1 MKNLLLTLILVS
13 LSVFA
18 FGQNVG
24 INTTG
29 AVPDASAALD
39 IDYPNKGLLIP
50 RVALTST
57 TDVITIPAPTT
68 SLLVYNNNAAM
79 TGGALGYWYWDGA
92 AWVQAIG
99 PAGPPGAAGPI
110 GPIGPAGPQGIQGP
124 IGLTGAVGPAGP
136 PGAPGANG
144 TNGAAGPAG
153 PPGAPG
159 TNGAAGP
166 AGPQG
171 IQGVQ
176 GPAGPGWTLT
186 TPTYNANGTVT
197 INGTAGSGGPVTST
211 AAAWL
216 TSGNNPV
223 AAGNFLG
230 SINAADLKFRTSNVE
245 RMTIEANGMIGIN
258 MTVPAAYVNFQANTA
273 VGATGF
279 HLIWDGNTAGNQAL
293 ARFQNT
299 SVGNGSR
306 GVFGITNYNAAAF
319 AANGVMGL
327 ALNAAGSGASG
338 VEGFSN
344 STAGTGVLAGFVG
357 GNTLAATGWALFS
370 NGWAGGTTAWQN
382 VSDRRLKKN
391 IKTLDGSLAK
401 IMSLRG
407 VEYNFDK
414 TNYPGVTLDTQ
425 TKQLG
430 FIAQEVEEVL
440 PNIVREANLYSN
452 DGPMTNGMIREQ
464 NVYKVKTLSYTLI
477 VPVLVEAMKEQ
488 QAIIEKLEKRIE
500 ALENK

>member
-1 MKNLLLTLILVS
+1 MKNIFIAVCFISFSAIGL
-13 LSVFA
+13 A
-18 FGQNVG
+18 QNVG

-39 IDYPNKGLLIP
+39 IDYTNKGLLIP
-50 RVALTST
+50 RISLIST
-57 TDVITIPAPTT
+57 TDVVTIPAPTT
-68 SLLVYNNNAAM
+68 SLLVYNTNAAM

-99 PAGPPGAAGPI
+99 PAGPQGPI
-110 GPIGPAGPQGIQGP
+110 GLTGPTGAVGPQGP
-124 IGLTGAVGPAGP
+124 IGLTGAT
-136 PGAPGANG
+136 GAV
-144 TNGAAGPAG
+144 
-153 PPGAPG
+153 
-159 TNGAAGP
+159 
-166 AGPQG
+166 GPQG
-171 IQGVQ
+171 PIGLTGPTGAVGPQ
-176 GPAGPGWTLT
+176 GPIGLTGPTGAVGPQGPIGLTGATGPMGPGWTLT
-186 TPTYNANGTVT
+186 TPTLNANGTMTV
-197 INGTAGSGGPVTST
+197 NGTAGSGGPVTST
-211 AAAWL
+211 VAAWL

-223 AAGNFLG
+223 AAGNFMG
-230 SINAADLKFRTSNVE
+230 SINGADVKFRSSNVE
-245 RMTIEANGMIGIN
+245 RMTIEANGNIGFR
-258 MTVPAAYVNFQANTA
+258 TAAPATYIHYNNNVANGNFHTM
-273 VGATGF
+273 
-279 HLIWDGNTAGNQAL
+279 WDFNNAGDAI
-293 ARFQNT
+293 ARAQSSNAA
-299 SVGNGSR
+299 NGSR
-306 GVFGITNYNAAAF
+306 GWFGITNYSGVAF
-319 AANGVMGL
+319 AANGLMGL
-327 ALNAAGSGASG
+327 AMNAAGTASG

-344 STAGTGVLAGFVG
+344 STAGNGVLAGFVG

-391 IKTLDGSLAK
+391 IKTLDGSLSK

-414 TNYPGVTLDTQ
+414 TNYPDVNLDTQ

-440 PNIVREANLYSN
+440 PNIVREANLYSSEAM
-452 DGPMTNGMIREQ
+452 DNGMSREQ
-464 NVYKVKTLSYTLI
+464 SVYKVKTLSYTLI

>member
-1 MKNLLLTLILVS
+1 MKNLFLTLILTS
-13 LSVFA
+13 FSTFA

-39 IDYPNKGLLIP
+39 IDYANKGLLIP

-79 TGGALGYWYWDGA
+79 TGGALGYWYWDGT

-99 PAGPPGAAGPI
+99 PAGPTGLTGPI
-110 GPIGPAGPQGIQGP
+110 GPTGLTGP
-124 IGLTGAVGPAGP
+124 IGPTGLTGPA
-136 PGAPGANG
+136 
-144 TNGAAGPAG
+144 
-153 PPGAPG
+153 
-159 TNGAAGP
+159 
-166 AGPQG
+166 
-171 IQGVQ
+171 

-186 TPTYNANGTVT
+186 TPILNANGTMTV
-197 INGTAGSGGPVTST
+197 NGTAGSGGPVTST
-211 AAAWL
+211 TAAWL

-223 AAGNFLG
+223 AAGNFMG
-230 SINAADLKFRTSNVE
+230 SINNADVKFRSNNTE
-245 RMTIEANGMIGIN
+245 RMTIEGNGNIGLR
-258 MTVPAAYVNFQANTA
+258 TATPATNVHYSNNTTITNFHTM
-273 VGATGF
+273 
-279 HLIWDGNTAGNQAL
+279 WDFNNAGDAI
-293 ARFQNT
+293 ARAQSLNAA
-299 SVGNGSR
+299 NGSR
-306 GVFGITNYNAAAF
+306 GWFGITNYSGTAL
-319 AANGVMGL
+319 AANGLMGL
-327 ALNAAGSGASG
+327 ALNAAGTAAG

-344 STAGTGVLAGFVG
+344 STAGTGVLGGFVG
-357 GNTLAATGWALFS
+357 GNTFAATGWAIFS

-391 IKTLDGSLAK
+391 IKTLEGSLSK

-414 TNYPGVTLDTQ
+414 TNFPNVTLDTE
-425 TKQLG
+425 TKQIG
-430 FIAQEVEEVL
+430 FIAQEVEEVF
-440 PNIVREANLYSN
+440 PNIVREANLHSTN
-452 DGPMTNGMIREQ
+452 GPMDNGMSREQ
-464 NVYKVKTLSYTLI
+464 NTYKVKTLSYTLI

-500 ALENK
+500 ALENN